1 MDKIDP
7 VDKFDIYNINKGQE
21 GAGWVSGSYLECG
34 LPLSCQR
41 HTKHEM
47 EKKCVYIYIYIYFF
61 PSHVCYKSHLGART
75 CFKITL
81 YAKKKKKKKTILTTY
96 FVGGNAVCFS
106 VEFSLFLIIYF
117 ANIWWTLKLF
127 PFRFNH
133 RPGPLRFI
141 EEKHYFFGEQS
152 SVLGRA
158 SKEGLFFFLPGDH
171 R

>member
-1 MDKIDP
+1 M
-7 VDKFDIYNINKGQE
+7 
-21 GAGWVSGSYLECG
+21 
-34 LPLSCQR
+34 
-41 HTKHEM
+41 
-47 EKKCVYIYIYIYFF
+47 
-61 PSHVCYKSHLGART
+61 
-75 CFKITL
+75 
-81 YAKKKKKKKTILTTY
+81 KKKKKKAILTTY

-106 VEFSLFLIIYF
+106 VEFSLFLAIYF

-158 SKEGLFFFLPGDH
+158 SKEGLFFFSFQETTAKQTMSGSPS

>member
-34 LPLSCQR
+34 AASELPK
-41 HTKHEM
+41 T
-47 EKKCVYIYIYIYFF
+47 
-61 PSHVCYKSHLGART
+61 HVCYKSHLGART

-81 YAKKKKKKKTILTTY
+81 YAKKKKKKGNLTTY

-158 SKEGLFFFLPGDH
+158 SKEGLFFFPSRRPPLNKQ
-171 R
+171 